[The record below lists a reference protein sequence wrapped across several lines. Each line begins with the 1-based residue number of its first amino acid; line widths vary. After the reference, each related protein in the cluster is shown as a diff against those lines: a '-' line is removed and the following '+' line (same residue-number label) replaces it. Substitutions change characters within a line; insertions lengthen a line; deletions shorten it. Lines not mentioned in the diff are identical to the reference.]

1 MKAIVR
7 DSCGPPEVPELGD
20 VAKPGTGDVQVL
32 LRVHAAGLDPSVW
45 HLNTGVP
52 YVVRTMFGLRRF
64 RSPVHGWVCQES
76 WRPSART
83 WTSTTHLEPTRK
95 HDGQSN
101 GNSAK
106 LRR

>member
-7 DSCGPPEVPELGD
+7 DSYGPPEVPELGD
-20 VAKPGTGDVQVL
+20 VAKPGAGDVQVL

-64 RSPVHGWVCQES
+64 RSPVHGWGVPGVVE
-76 WRPSART
+76 AV
-83 WTSTTHLEPTRK
+83 
-95 HDGQSN
+95 GQN
-101 GNSAK
+101 MDIYHAPGADAEA
-106 LRR
+106 